1 MKPHM
6 SSFVFG
12 TVAAMLASCFS
23 IPTAT
28 ASSQAGDEYHAHG
41 YGSSVVVTGSTSYQ
55 VFSFAP
61 GGPAAANTAV
71 GGGGVFDEHAAKMAR
86 LTYLA
91 CVATRTGIRSGTGNP
106 LADPADCATQ
116 DTPTTNTPTTTGT
129 TTTITITA
137 TDVTTLL
144 ADGSGITRQPPGP
157 EVLLTKDF
165 IVYTNPNTQTL
176 TTTIAGTEITIHATP
191 TTYTWDWGDGTT
203 TTTTVPGAP
212 WPNQTVT
219 HQYTT
224 TAQGVTT
231 TLTTTW
237 QATYTPTGGTTT
249 PVVGTITTTNT
260 TTAYNIVR
268 TTTYLT
274 DQAETQQGH

>member
-1 MKPHM
+1 MRLNLP
-6 SSFVFG
+6 VFCITG
-12 TVAAMLASCFS
+12 LMIVALLLGAPAYAEV
-23 IPTAT
+23 PTQR
-28 ASSQAGDEYHAHG
+28 SNQYDAHG
-41 YGSSVVVTGSTSYQ
+41 SGNSVTVTGDTSYQ
-55 VFSFAP
+55 VFAFAP

-71 GGGGVFDEHAAKMAR
+71 GGGVFNEHAAQVAQLR
-86 LTYLA
+86 YLA
-91 CVATRTGIRSGTGNP
+91 CIGMRTSVNTGVGAFLLN
-106 LADPADCATQ
+106 PADC
-116 DTPTTNTPTTTGT
+116 DTDAAPTTTAQAADGT
-129 TTTITITA
+129 MVAITVTA
-137 TDVTTLL
+137 TDVSTLL

-165 IVYTNPNTQTL
+165 IVYTNPDTQTL
-176 TTTIAGTEITIHATP
+176 TTTIAGTEVTIHATP
-191 TTYTWDWGDGTT
+191 TTYTWNWGDNTT
-203 TTTTVPGAP
+203 TTTTDPGAP

>member
-1 MKPHM
+1 M
-6 SSFVFG
+6 
-12 TVAAMLASCFS
+12 
-23 IPTAT
+23 
-28 ASSQAGDEYHAHG
+28 
-41 YGSSVVVTGSTSYQ
+41 
-55 VFSFAP
+55 FSFAP
-61 GGPAAANTAV
+61 GGPGAGGVVANAGT
-71 GGGGVFDEHAAKMAR
+71 GGGVFDEHAAKMAR
-86 LTYLA
+86 LSYLA

-137 TDVTTLL
+137 TDITTLL

-165 IVYTNPNTQTL
+165 IVYTNHNTQTL

-219 HQYTT
+219 HHYTT

-249 PVVGTITTTNT
+249 PVNGTITTTNT